1 MNTKDKVF
9 LARTDAV
16 TETYQKRI
24 AKLQD
29 RLAQVEADI
38 ILDTRGWKRVIDGLD
53 TLNRLEKL
61 QAEQQ
66 QHTQRVR
73 ELREQQRQTA
83 AIKRLRALLG
93 RVQGRQAYGK
103 AVAQVKGGTYT
114 LGHIRDFRTAMQN
127 TEADVGVFVVTTPPT
142 RGMLTE
148 ATRAGTYRYPFL
160 DMEIPVL
167 QIYEIQ
173 NHFRDTPPKL
183 PFGER
188 AVL

>member
-9 LARTDAV
+9 LARADAV

-73 ELREQQRQTA
+73 ELRESNTRPQQSKTTGVIRKGSRQAGVWQSRRTGERRKLYA
-83 AIKRLRALLG
+83 WAHPRLPHRHAERRSRLR
-93 RVQGRQAYGK
+93 
-103 AVAQVKGGTYT
+103 
-114 LGHIRDFRTAMQN
+114 
-127 TEADVGVFVVTTPPT
+127 
-142 RGMLTE
+142 
-148 ATRAGTYRYPFL
+148 
-160 DMEIPVL
+160 
-167 QIYEIQ
+167 
-173 NHFRDTPPKL
+173 HFRRNKSTLTRHGDRSQPHRNIQPPQL
-183 PFGER
+183 
-188 AVL
+188 

>member
-9 LARTDAV
+9 LARADAV

-83 AIKRLRALLG
+83 AIKRPAG
-93 RVQGRQAYGK
+93 RYSEGFKAGK
-103 AVAQVKGGTYT
+103 
-114 LGHIRDFRTAMQN
+114 RTAK
-127 TEADVGVFVVTTPPT
+127 PSH
-142 RGMLTE
+142 R
-148 ATRAGTYRYPFL
+148 
-160 DMEIPVL
+160 
-167 QIYEIQ
+167 
-173 NHFRDTPPKL
+173 
-183 PFGER
+183 
-188 AVL
+188 